1 MEDPKKF
8 AQTCLQEYLR
18 IVNEYSYA
26 TKGPVVVP
34 ELLQYGLSYEMRN
47 LNDEELISEYGSDP
61 VEYYHIAF
69 QYSLMTGYIAGKTW
83 HVNFANFNDIM
94 EDAYYNS
101 QNYMYEIFEDLEMDF
116 DKHFEIMDKLFDK
129 MMELLEPYWGLNDPR
144 EYTFNALF
152 AAYQLGISMI
162 LNKFGF

>member
-8 AQTCLQEYLR
+8 AQACLQEYLR

-34 ELLQYGLSYEMRN
+34 ELLQYGMSYEMRI
-47 LNDEELISEYGSDP
+47 LNDHHYISEYGNNP
-61 VEYYHIAF
+61 VQYYYVIF
-69 QYSLMTGYIAGKTW
+69 QLSLVCGFIAGKTW
-83 HVNFANFNDIM
+83 HLNFGDFNSVM
-94 EDAYYNS
+94 EEAYYNNS
-101 QNYMYEIFEDLEMDF
+101 KYMKDIYLDLDLDKETFSEIL
-116 DKHFEIMDKLFDK
+116 DKLYNK
-129 MMELLEPYWGLNDPR
+129 LLELHKPYWDLNDPR

-152 AAYQLGISMI
+152 AAYQLGVSMI